1 MHGRFEEREDFR
13 KGTNLRQDIGLGFL
27 VLPVVIAI
35 ALFALL
41 VIQPA
46 GSNWIAEAAQAE
58 FVGDTIPLSPTQLAQ
73 EPHSAAVE
81 WMTAYRG
88 QR

>member
-1 MHGRFEEREDFR
+1 MHGRFEGREDFR

-35 ALFALL
+35 ALLALL

-46 GSNWIAEAAQAE
+46 GSNWIAEAVQAE

-73 EPHSAAVE
+73 EPHSATAE